1 MDTNFRMELLA
12 PAGNMEA
19 LKAAVQN
26 GADAVYLGAGNF
38 NARRNAGNFDE
49 DGLREAVAYCHA
61 RGVKVHVTLN
71 TLVREDELGAL
82 TDTVRMLNESGAD
95 AVIVQDF
102 GVVRA
107 LKQIAPDIELHASTQ
122 MAVHN
127 RQGVDF
133 LVKNGFKRVVLAREM
148 TYEEMKA
155 CVGRGAEIEVFAHG
169 ALCVACSGQCLMS
182 SLVGGRSGN
191 RGLCAQPCR
200 LPWEMDG
207 KGGHLLSTRDLCSLE
222 SLDKLRDAGVS
233 SLKIEGRLKRPE
245 YVAVTIAAYRRALDA
260 IYAGMPN
267 EHASADMEA
276 LRQMFNR
283 GGFTRGYGP
292 GVEDRELMFAQR
304 PNHMGVP
311 VGEAMGKGQVRLKAQ
326 VENAD
331 VLALR
336 RPNAEDIPVK
346 LSGSAGEKL
355 KCNEARPG
363 DMLFRM
369 VSEAQMKAARE
380 SFNGERRQSA
390 VSAWVTLRVGKPA
403 EMTVSDGEHT
413 ARAAGSV
420 IEAATGRAADP
431 ERIRSQVMK
440 TGGTAYAIDDLELDL
455 DANAFCPAS
464 VLNGLRRDALAAL
477 EGMRTAYTRI
487 SQPIVL
493 PAKKPVKAGN
503 ILYVQSGS
511 PEVLETAL
519 ASGGDM
525 AVFAPE
531 DIRRTALD
539 AALEKLPERFMLAV
553 PAVLGEKS
561 LDTLN
566 RWANENAARIEGVF
580 LSNIGQIGLSWP
592 GRAVAD
598 YMLNLGNTLSL
609 EQMAAW
615 GMETFTPSVELSAAQ
630 VNRLGGM
637 RDLIMWGRIPL
648 MHLRHCPLRAV
659 EGKKGRH
666 IDCRRCDGEQG
677 IRGKTLTDRKG
688 VAFPLRRIATEEG
701 CIIQVLNAPRL
712 MPLRKLDRMPESAGW
727 RLLLDADD
735 PVEAVV
741 KVYRAAMDGNDARSL
756 PEWDIIEKIETTTG
770 HYFRG
775 VE

>member
-1 MDTNFRMELLA
+1 MNTDFRMELLA

-49 DGLREAVAYCHA
+49 DSLREAVCYCHA

-71 TLVREDELGAL
+71 TLVREDEIDDLA
-82 TDTVRMLNESGAD
+82 DTVRMLNMSGAD

-148 TYEEMKA
+148 TYEEMKS

-200 LPWEMDG
+200 LPWQMDG

-260 IYAGMPN
+260 MYENRINGHAG
-267 EHASADMEA
+267 EDMEA

-292 GVEDRELMFAQR
+292 GVEDRELMFSLR
-304 PNHMGVP
+304 PNHMGVQ
-311 VGEAMGKGQVRLKAQ
+311 VGEAAGKGMIRLKAD

-331 VLALR
+331 ILALR
-336 RPNAEDIPVK
+336 RVGAEDIPVK
-346 LSGSAGEKL
+346 LSGQAGEKL
-355 KCNEARPG
+355 RCNEAKQG
-363 DMLFRM
+363 DALFRM
-369 VSEAQMKAARE
+369 VSEAQMRAARE
-380 SFNGERRQSA
+380 SFDGENRTNK
-390 VSAWVTLRVGKPA
+390 VSAWVNLQVGKPC
-403 EMTVSDGEHT
+403 EMTVSYDEYT
-413 ARAAGSV
+413 AYVQGPV
-420 IEAATGRAADP
+420 IEQANSRGADP
-431 ERIRSQVMK
+431 ERIRAQICK
-440 TGGTAYAIDDLELDL
+440 TGGTAYEIAELELNVDE
-455 DANAFCPAS
+455 NAFCPAS
-464 VLNGLRRDALAAL
+464 VLNGLRRDALSTL
-477 EGMRTAYTRI
+477 DNMRTAFARENYTLKK
-487 SQPIVL
+487 PD
-493 PAKKPVKAGN
+493 KKPVVSGN
-503 ILYVQSGS
+503 TLWVQSGNTDI
-511 PEVLETAL
+511 LKRAL
-519 ASGGDM
+519 DAGGDC
-525 AVFAPE
+525 AVYAPE
-531 DIRRTALD
+531 DVRIEALNEV
-539 AALEKLPERFMLAV
+539 LGKLPERFSLAV
-553 PAVLGEKS
+553 PAVLGEKA
-561 LDTLN
+561 LNTLN
-566 RWANENAARIEGVF
+566 KWAVDNQDRIENTF
-580 LSNIGQIGLSWP
+580 ISNIGQMGLSWP
-592 GRAVAD
+592 GRQIAD
-598 YMLNLGNTLSL
+598 YMLNLGNSLSL
-609 EQMAAW
+609 EQMDDW
-615 GMETFTPSVELSAAQ
+615 KFDEYTPSVELSTAQ
-630 VNRLGGM
+630 VNRLGGE
-637 RDLIMWGRIPL
+637 RSLIMWGRIPL
-648 MHLRHCPLRAV
+648 MHLRHCPLRAI
-659 EGKKGRH
+659 EDKKGRH
-666 IDCRRCDGEQG
+666 IDCRRCDAESG
-677 IRGKTLTDRKG
+677 IRGKMLTDRKG
-688 VAFPLRRIATEEG
+688 VSFPLRRIATEEG
-701 CIIQVLNAPRL
+701 CIIQVLNAPYL
-712 MPLRKLDRMPESAGW
+712 MPLRKLDRLPEASGW
-727 RLLLDADD
+727 RLLLDENE

-741 KVYRAAMDGNDARSL
+741 KVYRAAMDGADARAL
-756 PEWDIIEKIETTTG
+756 PEWDIIDSLETTTG

>member
-1 MDTNFRMELLA
+1 MDTNFKMELLA

-49 DGLREAVAYCHA
+49 DSLREAVGYCHA

-71 TLVREDELGAL
+71 TLVREDELDAL
-82 TDTVRMLNESGAD
+82 ADTVRMLNMSGAD

-107 LKQIAPDIELHASTQ
+107 LKQIAPDLELHASTQ

-155 CVGRGAEIEVFAHG
+155 CVSRGAEIEVFAHG

-200 LPWEMDG
+200 LPWQMDG
-207 KGGHLLSTRDLCSLE
+207 KSGHLLSTRDLCSLE

-260 IYAGMPN
+260 LYEGRMN
-267 EHASADMEA
+267 DHAPADMEA

-292 GVEDRELMFAQR
+292 GVDDRELMFAQR
-304 PNHMGVP
+304 PNHMGVQ
-311 VGEAMGKGQVRLKAQ
+311 VGEASGKGQIRLSAD

-331 VLALR
+331 VLAIR
-336 RPNAEDIPVK
+336 RANAEDIPVK
-346 LSGSAGEKL
+346 LSGQAGEKL
-355 KCNEARPG
+355 RCNEARPG
-363 DMLFRM
+363 DALCRM
-369 VSEAQMKAARE
+369 VSEAQMRSARD
-380 SFNGERRQSA
+380 SFNGEHRSIPL
-390 VSAWVTLRVGKPA
+390 SAWVSVQVGKPC

-413 ARAAGSV
+413 AYVQGGV
-420 IEAATGRAADP
+420 IEAAANRGADP
-431 ERIRSQVMK
+431 ERISAQIRK
-440 TGGTAYAIDDLELDL
+440 TGGTAYEICDLELHVDE
-455 DANAFCPAS
+455 NAFCPAS
-464 VLNGLRRDALAAL
+464 VLNGLRRDALSAL
-477 EGMRTAYTRI
+477 EEMRTAFVRENHGITI
-487 SQPIVL
+487 PG
-493 PAKKPVKAGN
+493 KKPVVSGN
-503 ILYVQSGS
+503 ALYAQSGS
-511 PEVLETAL
+511 PEVLKRAL
-519 ASGGDM
+519 AAGADH

-531 DIRRTALD
+531 DVRMDALN
-539 AALEKLPERFMLAV
+539 AALEALPEKFYLAV
-553 PAVLGEKS
+553 PAVLGEKA
-561 LDTLN
+561 LNTLN
-566 RWANENAARIEGVF
+566 AWAIAHQERIEGAY
-580 LSNIGQIGLSWP
+580 LSNIGQIGLEWP
-592 GRAVAD
+592 GVRRGD

-609 EQMAAW
+609 EQMEIW
-615 GMETFTPSVELSAAQ
+615 NLDGYTPSVELSASQ
-630 VNRLGGM
+630 INRLGGM
-637 RDLIMWGRIPL
+637 RDLIMWGRLPL
-648 MHLRHCPLRAV
+648 MHLRHCPLRAL

-666 IDCRRCDGEQG
+666 ADCRRCDVESG
-677 IRGKTLTDRKG
+677 IRGKTITDRKG
-688 VAFPLRRIATEEG
+688 VAFPLRRMATEEG
-701 CIIQVLNAPRL
+701 CIIQVLNAPYL
-712 MPLRKLDRMPESAGW
+712 MPLRKVDRMPESAGW
-727 RLLLDADD
+727 RLLLDAGD

-741 KVYRAAMDGNDARSL
+741 KVYRAAMDGEDVRTL
-756 PEWDIIEKIETTTG
+756 PEWDIIEKLETTTG